1 MLIEASS
8 DGTLAAAAAGGDRDA
23 FDALVRRY
31 GPRVSNLVRASC
43 RREHDADDLVQDVFI
58 RAYRGIR
65 RFRGESSFWSWLYRI
80 ATNVVFD
87 DMARGGR
94 AGTVVLEPGAA
105 SPEAVEA
112 VAASGDLELRTIRRQ
127 AIARAL
133 ASLPLELRRLVLLR
147 DVEGLDYDEI
157 ARIAR
162 LPRGTVDSRL
172 FRARRRLRPLLAAV
186 APHRAARSPPGRFPG
201 DRRSYSSEVQNS
213 SR

>member
-1 MLIEASS
+1 MSIEAWS
-8 DGTLAAAAAGGDRDA
+8 DETLAAAASTGDREA
-23 FDALVRRY
+23 FDALARRY
-31 GPRVSNLVRASC
+31 RPRVSNLVRASC
-43 RREHDADDLVQDVFI
+43 HREHDADDLVQDAFV

-80 ATNVVFD
+80 AMNVVFD
-87 DMARGGR
+87 DMARCGR
-94 AGTVVLEPGAA
+94 AETFVLEPGAA

-157 ARIAR
+157 AHIAQ

-186 APHRAARSPPGRFPG
+186 APHRAARSPPGRIRH
-201 DRRSYSSEVQNS
+201 DQRSY
-213 SR
+213 